1 MNIKKII
8 IITVAFSFILFVLLQ
23 VSKNVLFYQ
32 NDDWIF
38 YDNVERFF
46 NGNFELNPLTAPLFY
61 TQGIIGM
68 FFAKLF
74 GLSQLP
80 VLTVIISI
88 ATIYVFYLLIKSNE
102 VYKYR
107 ERILLTVFLLL
118 NPFFIYSA
126 IGFMTEIYFVF
137 FVVLSIYLFEKKVL
151 IDKKSDRISNI
162 YSFKKCRALGKFK
175 DRSLD
180 YIRNGKNQ
188 DINMDC
194 NSEVVQENKNIEDVK
209 LLGFRTKSILIDL
222 LSVFFVVGAFFVRQ
236 LAIVVPISFGIA
248 LLLDRRY
255 KKSALYFILS
265 SSLLIIY
272 FFFFPKTPEMIEKP
286 VNITN
291 IYNFEYLILLL
302 SIILVYL
309 SAFTLLPFSLLI
321 SHKLKL
327 SFSRIG
333 FKKFA
338 IAFGFVSVIVIAIIT
353 VIKNTSLFFNN
364 FPYILNVFTRKGL
377 FTSFSGNKY
386 HFIGFYD
393 LFNIWEVFSIFVLL
407 ISLLFLIFYAKN
419 IYARTIE
426 TKSNHYIFIIIIYFL
441 MLVISP
447 GIYDRYLLPIFVIA
461 FLLLTRLIKNDY
473 SKKLAFIG
481 ISIYLLFLFLL
492 GYQYTSEFII
502 SNKIIW
508 RDSVNESK
516 TYENKYI
523 YGTHAWNKMYQV
535 KKDESFIIYTY
546 DNPDKFDNKSYILDE
561 IFNVNFPLS
570 IYIDAKIY
578 KYRIIQ

>member
-8 IITVAFSFILFVLLQ
+8 IITVAFSFILFVLLH

-38 YDNVERFF
+38 YDNVERFLS
-46 NGNFELNPLTAPLFY
+46 GNFGLNPLTAPLFY

-88 ATIYVFYLLIKSNE
+88 ATIYVFYFLIKSNE
-102 VYKYR
+102 VYKNR

-118 NPFFIYSA
+118 NPFIIYSA

-137 FVVLSIYLFEKKVL
+137 FIVLSIYLFEKTIFLEKNSHERSNNNSL
-151 IDKKSDRISNI
+151 KKGKDSE
-162 YSFKKCRALGKFK
+162 KFK

-209 LLGFRTKSILIDL
+209 LLGFRTRLILIDL

-265 SSLLIIY
+265 FSLLLTY
-272 FFFFPKTPEMIEKP
+272 YFFFPKTPEMIEKP

-291 IYNFEYLILLL
+291 IFNFEYLILLV

-327 SFSRIG
+327 SFSRIC

-353 VIKNTSLFFNN
+353 VIKNTTLFFNN
-364 FPYILNVFTRKGL
+364 FPYILNVFTRKGF
-377 FTSFSGNKY
+377 FTSISGNKY

-393 LFNIWEVFSIFVLL
+393 LFNIWEIVSVFVLL

-447 GIYDRYLLPIFVIA
+447 GIYDRYLLPILVIV
-461 FLLLTRLIKNDY
+461 FLLLTRLIKTNY
-473 SKKLAFIG
+473 SKKLALIG
-481 ISIYLLFLFLL
+481 IGIYSLFLFSL
-492 GYQYTSEFII
+492 GYQFTSEFII

-523 YGTHAWNKMYQV
+523 YGTHAWNKTYQV